1 MNGRASEILMQDF
14 EGRLHAM
21 RKTKIICTLGPAS
34 DKEEVLLEMIKAGM
48 NVARFNFSHGSHEE
62 QKMKMDMVRKAR
74 KKLGMPVAI
83 LLDTKGPEIRT
94 GLYKDGKIEI
104 KEGQTFTL
112 TTRDVEGDST
122 MVSINY
128 AGLPKDVSVGTKIL
142 IDDGLIGFEVVSL
155 TDTDIICKA
164 LNDGPLSNRKSVNV
178 PGIKLNMEY
187 ISPKDHDDL
196 VFGCK
201 EKVDYVAA
209 SFARNKQDMLDLR
222 KVLDDNGG
230 KNIAIIAKIENMEGV
245 ENVDDILDIAD
256 GIMVA
261 RGDLGVEVDFE
272 LLPMIQK
279 ALIKKC
285 IYRGKLVV
293 TATQMLDSMTKNPRP
308 TRAEVSDV
316 ANAVFD
322 GTGAIM
328 LSGET
333 GVGKYPVETVRTMAK
348 IAENAETHMKYHSG
362 GQFEDVHLG
371 GDEITNAIAHAVC
384 ATSEDLNAKCIV
396 AFTDSGF
403 TANAVSCRKADKT
416 IVGATPDKSS
426 FHKMALY
433 WGVQPCLVKRP
444 KSGTD
449 LYLQG
454 VRAAVETVD
463 AQVDDIIV
471 ITAGM
476 PVGRTPY
483 TNTMRVMQITQ
494 DFIDLAFEDD
504 FDE

>member
-1 MNGRASEILMQDF
+1 
-14 EGRLHAM
+14 M

-34 DKEEVLLEMIKAGM
+34 DREEVLLEMIKAGM
-48 NVARFNFSHGSHEE
+48 NVARFNFSHGTHPE
-62 QKMKMDMVRKAR
+62 QKAKMDMVRAAR
-74 KKLGMPVAI
+74 KKLGKPVAI
-83 LLDTKGPEIRT
+83 LLDTQGPEIRT
-94 GLYKDGKIEI
+94 GLYKNGKIEI

-112 TTRDVEGDST
+112 TTREVEGDET
-122 MVSINY
+122 IVSINY
-128 AGLPKDVSVGTKIL
+128 AGLPQDVSVGTKIL
-142 IDDGLIGFEVVSL
+142 IDDGLIGFEVQSV

-187 ISPKDHDDL
+187 ISPKDRDDL
-196 VFGCK
+196 IFGCK

-222 KVLDDNGG
+222 KVLDENGG
-230 KNIAIIAKIENMEGV
+230 EKIAVIAKIENMEGV
-245 ENVDDILDIAD
+245 ENVDEILDIAD

-279 ALIKKC
+279 SLIKKC
-285 IYRGKLVV
+285 IHRGKIVV

-333 GVGKYPVETVRTMAK
+333 GVGKYPVETIRTMAK
-348 IAENAETHMKYHSG
+348 IAENAEKSMHYHSSG
-362 GQFEDVHLG
+362 EFEDIQPV
-371 GDEITNAIAHAVC
+371 GDVITNAIAHAVC
-384 ATSEDLNAKCIV
+384 ATSEDLDAECIV

-403 TANAVSCRKADKT
+403 TANAVSCRKPEKT
-416 IVGATPDKSS
+416 IVGATPDPVV
-426 FHKMALY
+426 FHKMSLF
-433 WGVQPCLVKRP
+433 WGVQPSLVKRP

-449 LYLQG
+449 LFLQA
-454 VRAAVETVD
+454 VRAAVQTLD
-463 AQVDDIIV
+463 AKVDDVIV

-483 TNTMRVMQITQ
+483 TNTMRVMSITQ

-504 FDE
+504 F

>member
-1 MNGRASEILMQDF
+1 
-14 EGRLHAM
+14 M

-34 DKEEVLLEMIKAGM
+34 DQEEVLLEMIKAGM
-48 NVARFNFSHGSHEE
+48 NVARFNFSHGTHPE
-62 QKMKMDMVRKAR
+62 QKAKMDMVRAAR
-74 KKLGMPVAI
+74 KKLGKPVAI

-94 GLYKDGKIEI
+94 GLYKEGRIEI

-112 TTRDVEGDST
+112 TTREVEGDET

-128 AGLPKDVSVGTKIL
+128 AGLPQDVSVGTKIL
-142 IDDGLIGFEVVSL
+142 IDDGLIGFEVQSV

-187 ISPKDHDDL
+187 ISPKDREDL
-196 VFGCK
+196 IFGCK

-209 SFARNKQDMLDLR
+209 SFARNKQDMIDLR
-222 KVLDDNGG
+222 KVLDENGG
-230 KNIAIIAKIENMEGV
+230 EKIAVIAKIENMEGV
-245 ENVDDILDIAD
+245 ENVDEILDIAD

-279 ALIKKC
+279 SLIKKC
-285 IYRGKLVV
+285 IHRGKIVV

-316 ANAVFD
+316 ANAVYD

-333 GVGKYPVETVRTMAK
+333 GVGKYPVETIRTMAK
-348 IAENAETHMKYHSG
+348 IAENAEKTMRYHSSG
-362 GQFEDVHLG
+362 DYEDIEAA
-371 GDEITNAIAHAVC
+371 GDVITNAIAHAVC
-384 ATSEDLNAKCIV
+384 ATSEDLNADCIV

-403 TANAVSCRKADKT
+403 TAKAVSGRKPEKT
-416 IVGATPDKSS
+416 IVGATPDPTV
-426 FHKMALY
+426 FHKMAMY
-433 WGVQPCLVKRP
+433 WGVQPSLVKRP

-449 LYLQG
+449 LYLQA
-454 VRAAVETVD
+454 VRGAVETVG
-463 AQVDDIIV
+463 AKVDDVIV

-494 DFIDLAFEDD
+494 NYIDLAFEDD
-504 FDE
+504 F

>member
-1 MNGRASEILMQDF
+1 
-14 EGRLHAM
+14 M

-34 DKEEVLLEMIKAGM
+34 DQEEVLLEMIKAGM
-48 NVARFNFSHGSHEE
+48 NVARFNFSHGTHPE
-62 QKMKMDMVRKAR
+62 QKAKMDMVRAAR
-74 KKLGMPVAI
+74 KKLGKPVAI

-94 GLYKDGKIEI
+94 GLYKDGRIEI
-104 KEGQTFTL
+104 KEGQNFTL
-112 TTRDVEGDST
+112 TTREVEGDET

-128 AGLPKDVSVGTKIL
+128 LGLPQDVSVGTKIL
-142 IDDGLIGFEVVSL
+142 IDDGLIGFEVQSV

-187 ISPKDHDDL
+187 ISPKDRDDL
-196 VFGCK
+196 IFGCR

-209 SFARNKQDMLDLR
+209 SFARNKQDMIDLR
-222 KVLDDNGG
+222 KVLDENGG
-230 KNIAIIAKIENMEGV
+230 EKIAIIAKIENMEGV

-279 ALIKKC
+279 SLIKKC
-285 IYRGKLVV
+285 IHRGKIVV

-333 GVGKYPVETVRTMAK
+333 GVGKYPVETIRTMAK
-348 IAENAETHMKYHSG
+348 IAEYAEKTMRYHSSG
-362 GQFEDVHLG
+362 EFEDIQPV
-371 GDEITNAIAHAVC
+371 GDVITNAIAHAVC
-384 ATSEDLNAKCIV
+384 ATSEDLDAKCIV
-396 AFTDSGF
+396 AFTESGF
-403 TANAVSCRKADKT
+403 TANAVSCRKPEKT
-416 IVGATPDKSS
+416 IVGATPDPVV
-426 FHKMALY
+426 FHKMSLF
-433 WGVQPCLVKRP
+433 WGVQPSLVHRP

-449 LYLQG
+449 LYLQA
-454 VRAAVETVD
+454 VRGAVETVG
-463 AQVDDIIV
+463 AKVDDVIV

-483 TNTMRVMQITQ
+483 TNTMRVMSITQ

-504 FDE
+504 F

>member
-1 MNGRASEILMQDF
+1 
-14 EGRLHAM
+14 M

-34 DKEEVLLEMIKAGM
+34 DNEEVLLDMIRAGM

-74 KKLGMPVAI
+74 KKLGKPVAL

-94 GLYKDGKIEI
+94 GVYKDGRIEI

-112 TTRDVEGDST
+112 TTREIEGDDT
-122 MVSINY
+122 QVSINY
-128 AGLPKDVSVGTKIL
+128 KGLPQDVSVGTKIL
-142 IDDGLIGFEVVSL
+142 IDDGLVAFEVVSL
-155 TDTDIICKA
+155 TDTDIVCKA

-187 ISPKDHDDL
+187 ISPKDREDL
-196 VFGCK
+196 IFGCK

-209 SFARNKQDMLDLR
+209 SFCRNAQDMRDLR
-222 KVLDDNGG
+222 AVLNENGG
-230 KNIAIIAKIENMEGV
+230 DNIAIIAKIENMEGV
-245 ENVDDILDIAD
+245 ENIEEILDEVE

-279 ALIKKC
+279 SLIKKC
-285 IYRGKLVV
+285 IHRGKIVV

-333 GVGKYPVETVRTMAK
+333 GVGKYPVETVRTMSK
-348 IAENAETHMKYHSG
+348 IAENAEHTMRYHSSG
-362 GQFEDVHLG
+362 EYEDIALE
-371 GDEITNAIAHAVC
+371 GDCITNAIAHAVC
-384 ATSEDLNAKCIV
+384 ATSEDLDAKCIV

-403 TANAVSCRKADKT
+403 TANAVSCRKPEKT
-416 IVGATPDKSS
+416 IVGATPDPVS
-426 FHKMALY
+426 FHKMALF

-449 LYLQG
+449 LYLQA

-463 AQVDDIIV
+463 AQMEDIIV

-483 TNTMRVMQITQ
+483 TNTMRVMHITQ
-494 DFIDLAFEDD
+494 DFIDLAFEDE
-504 FDE
+504 F